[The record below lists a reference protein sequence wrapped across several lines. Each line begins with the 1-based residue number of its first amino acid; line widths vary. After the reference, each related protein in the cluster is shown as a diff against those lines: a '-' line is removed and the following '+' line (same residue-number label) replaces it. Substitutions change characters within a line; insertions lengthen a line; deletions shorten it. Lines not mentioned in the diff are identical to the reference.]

1 MAHREYNRSDRIAA
15 ELRREVSL
23 VVHEAVRNGELPSV
37 SVSEVEVTRD
47 VSLAR
52 VYVTALVG
60 EQGAAA
66 VKLLNEHAKEFR
78 RELAKTLRLRHMPE
92 LRFAYDDSVDRGER
106 IDRLLRDLGGGTGPG
121 PGSGSDG

>member
-1 MAHREYNRSDRIAA
+1 MARREYNRADRISA

-47 VSLAR
+47 ISLAR
-52 VYVTALVG
+52 VYVTALKS
-60 EQGAAA
+60 EEGAQA

-78 RELAKTLRLRHMPE
+78 HELAKTLKLRHMPE

-106 IDRLLRDLGGGTGPG
+106 IEQLLRGLDKPQGE
-121 PGSGSDG
+121 

>member
-1 MAHREYNRSDRIAA
+1 MAHREYNRADRISA

-47 VSLAR
+47 ISLAR
-52 VYVTALVG
+52 VYVTALKS
-60 EQGAAA
+60 EEGAEA

-78 RELAKTLRLRHMPE
+78 RELAKTLKLRHMPE

-106 IDRLLRDLGGGTGPG
+106 IERLLREMDKPKGE
-121 PGSGSDG
+121 